1 MANPITPVIPNFDM
15 SIVEIDLNALVD
27 VVTEVTAALDQ
38 AYAEHPIQHSELEE
52 PHVIGENLKRFAEIV
67 QQVDAQYHGTTDGKS
82 REALPEKLQDLS
94 QLGDYGLGL
103 LAALSEWA
111 RLLDME
117 QLQVTLDELSIP
129 IALWTARNIGNMQ
142 ELSNVVDA
150 LSRIAN
156 QTQDPDF
163 LAELS
168 GIMDEIANAAS
179 PEIKADEDK
188 SHAGRPW
195 RMLNLNHGVVATRTY
210 DPAIMESVFE
220 QILLRLPEDAPDFFR
235 EGMEQMDVVG
245 YPDHVRQIMEKYYQL
260 TNNPTL
266 H

>member
-1 MANPITPVIPNFDM
+1 M
-15 SIVEIDLNALVD
+15 SIVEIDLNALAD
-27 VVTEVTAALDQ
+27 VVAEVTAALEQ
-38 AYAEHPIQHSELEE
+38 AYDENPIQHSELEP
-52 PHVIGENLKRFAEIV
+52 PHVIGENLKRFAEAV
-67 QQVDAQYHGTTDGKS
+67 QQVDAQYHGTSDGKS

-103 LAALSEWA
+103 LAGLSEWA
-111 RLLDME
+111 QLLE
-117 QLQVTLDELSIP
+117 LEELQVTLDELSIP
-129 IALWTARNIGNMQ
+129 IALWTARNIGSLQ
-142 ELSNVVDA
+142 ELRNVVDA

-168 GIMDEIANAAS
+168 SIMDEIANAAAPS
-179 PEIKADEDK
+179 VKADEDK

-195 RMLNLNHGVVATRTY
+195 RMLNLNHGIVATRSQDTS
-210 DPAIMESVFE
+210 IMVSVFA
-220 QILLRLPEDAPDFFR
+220 QILLRLPEDAPNFFR
-235 EGMEQMDVVG
+235 EGMEQMDIID
-245 YPDHVRQIMEKYYQL
+245 YPVHVREVMEKYYQM

>member
-1 MANPITPVIPNFDM
+1 M
-15 SIVEIDLNALVD
+15 SIVEIDLNALAD

-38 AYAEHPIQHSELEE
+38 AYDDNPIEHSELER
-52 PHVIGENLKRFAEIV
+52 PQVIGENLKQFAQMV
-67 QQVDAQYHGTTDGKS
+67 QHVDAQYHGTSDGKS
-82 REALPEKLQDLS
+82 REALPDKLQDLS
-94 QLGDYGLGL
+94 QLGDYGLAQ
-103 LAALSEWA
+103 LADLSEWA
-111 RLLDME
+111 GLLE
-117 QLQVTLDELSIP
+117 LEELQVTLDELSIP
-129 IALWTARNIGNMQ
+129 IALWTARNIGSLQ
-142 ELSNVVDA
+142 ELRNVVDA

-168 GIMDEIANAAS
+168 GIMDEIANAAA
-179 PEIKADEDK
+179 PQVKADEDK

-195 RMLNLNHGVVATRTY
+195 RMLNLNHGIVATRTH

-220 QILLRLPEDAPDFFR
+220 QILLRLPEDAPTFFR
-235 EGMEQMDVVG
+235 EGIEQVEAID
-245 YPDHVRQIMEKYYQL
+245 YPGHVREVMEKYYQM

>member
-1 MANPITPVIPNFDM
+1 M
-15 SIVEIDLNALVD
+15 SIVEIDLNALAD

-38 AYAEHPIQHSELEE
+38 AYDDNPIEHSELER
-52 PHVIGENLKRFAEIV
+52 PQVIGENLKQFAQMV
-67 QQVDAQYHGTTDGKS
+67 QHVDAQYHGTSDGKS
-82 REALPEKLQDLS
+82 RESLPDKLQDLS
-94 QLGDYGLGL
+94 QLGDYGLAQ

-111 RLLDME
+111 GLLE
-117 QLQVTLDELSIP
+117 LEELQVTLDELSIP
-129 IALWTARNIGNMQ
+129 IALWTARNIGSLQ
-142 ELSNVVDA
+142 ELRNVVDA

-168 GIMDEIANAAS
+168 GIMDEIANAAA
-179 PEIKADEDK
+179 PQVKADEDK

-195 RMLNLNHGVVATRTY
+195 RMLNLNHGIVATRTH

-220 QILLRLPEDAPDFFR
+220 QILLRLPEDAPTFFR
-235 EGMEQMDVVG
+235 EGMEQVEAID
-245 YPDHVRQIMEKYYQL
+245 YPGHVREVMEKYYQM

>member
-1 MANPITPVIPNFDM
+1 M
-15 SIVEIDLNALVD
+15 SIVEIDLNALSD
-27 VVTEVTAALDQ
+27 VVDEVTAALEA
-38 AYAEHPIQHSELEE
+38 AYDEQPIEHSELDD

-67 QQVDAQYHGTTDGKS
+67 QHVDAQYHGTTDGKS
-82 REALPEKLQDLS
+82 REELPDKLQDLS

-103 LAALSEWA
+103 LSALSDWA
-111 RLLDME
+111 NLLE
-117 QLQVTLDELSIP
+117 LEELQVTLDELSIP
-129 IALWTARNIGNMQ
+129 VALWTARNIGSLQ
-142 ELSNVVDA
+142 ELRNVVDA

-168 GIMDEIANAAS
+168 GIMDEIANAAA
-179 PEIKADEDK
+179 PQIKADEDK

-195 RMLNLNHGVVATRTY
+195 RMLNLNHGIVATRTH
-210 DPAIMESVFE
+210 DPSIMESVFE
-220 QILLRLPEDAPDFFR
+220 QILLRLPEDAPGFFR
-235 EGMEQMDVVG
+235 EGREQMDIVG
-245 YPDHVRQIMEKYYQL
+245 YPNHVREIMEKYYQM

>member
-1 MANPITPVIPNFDM
+1 M
-15 SIVEIDLNALVD
+15 SIVEIDLNALAD

-38 AYAEHPIQHSELEE
+38 AYDDNPIEHSELDK
-52 PHVIGENLKRFAEIV
+52 PQVIGENLKQFAQMV
-67 QQVDAQYHGTTDGKS
+67 QHVDAQYHGTNDGKS
-82 REALPEKLQDLS
+82 REALPDKLQDLS
-94 QLGDYGLGL
+94 QLGDYGLAQ

-111 RLLDME
+111 GLLE
-117 QLQVTLDELSIP
+117 LEELQVTLDELSIP
-129 IALWTARNIGNMQ
+129 IALWTARNIGSLQ
-142 ELSNVVDA
+142 ELRNVVDA

-168 GIMDEIANAAS
+168 GIMDEIANAAA
-179 PEIKADEDK
+179 PQVKADEDK

-195 RMLNLNHGVVATRTY
+195 RMLNLNHGIVATRTH

-220 QILLRLPEDAPDFFR
+220 QILLRLPEDAPTFFR
-235 EGMEQMDVVG
+235 EGMEQVEAID
-245 YPDHVRQIMEKYYQL
+245 YPGHVREVMEKYYQM